1 MRKKTFLTALII
13 LSSIT
18 TLVTARIARF
28 DVQVNPSTF
37 NINETVD
44 MTIRA
49 LDANGDVFKE
59 YNGMVIME
67 FSQFLNPDQYDIPSD
82 GIYTFQPQDLG
93 VKTFSKGLRLKE
105 GGTYTINVFD
115 INDET
120 IMGSTTIIVGE
131 REDDDLVKK
140 NAIVDII
147 SPLSGEQINSTSFAL
162 LGRSEIIRSPIQIF
176 LNGNQVP
183 IETQSDENGN
193 FSAFMRGLNSG
204 QNEVFVRVVNI
215 NNQVLAES
223 NVVRFVARQGIN
235 DGTLNSITITP
246 SPTMNAGD
254 KTTYTIQVGNGVANA
269 ELKIGDV
276 GVFPLDRASPT
287 SFSKVI
293 AIDKPGIH
301 GLSINLLTNDGERKI
316 YNNIEFIEVKE
327 PPKPVAITNLR
338 VVRSTIDSTSAQLS
352 WENAWSVSW
361 YLIMRGPTQ
370 DSMTNSWFS
379 TGTSFTVT
387 NLGTW
392 QTSFFQVFWV
402 DNSNTP
408 LGTPSNIVASNFE
421 QQWSAPVLWGTCVVS
436 NVGSRTEKVGN
447 QHFLIWDPV
456 PNATAYIISKID
468 ANGAKQVVAEVTQPR
483 YQYPFDPT
491 LETATFET
499 FSIEARCSDG
509 QTLMVHGAAR
519 VNVWPK
525 ENILIILI
533 ISLICY
539 GFYYRKRTYI

>member
-352 WENAWSVSW
+352 WENAGSVSG

-370 DSMTNSWFS
+370 DSMTNSGFS

-387 NLGTW
+387 NLGTG
-392 QTSFFQVFWV
+392 QTSFFQVFGV

-421 QQWSAPVLWGTCVVS
+421 QQGSAPVLGGTCVVS

-519 VNVWPK
+519 VNVGPK

>member
-1 MRKKTFLTALII
+1 
-13 LSSIT
+13 
-18 TLVTARIARF
+18 
-28 DVQVNPSTF
+28 
-37 NINETVD
+37 

-59 YNGMVIME
+59 YNGMIIME

-82 GIYTFQPQDLG
+82 GIYTFQAQDLW

-105 GGTYTINVFD
+105 WGTYTINVFD

-131 REDDDLVKK
+131 KRDDDLVQK

-147 SPLSGEQINSTSFAL
+147 SPLSGEQINSRSFAL

-204 QNEVFVRVVNI
+204 DNEVFVRVVNI

-223 NVVRFVARQGIN
+223 NVVRFIAKQGVN
-235 DGTLNSITITP
+235 DGTLNGITITP
-246 SPTMNAGD
+246 SPTMNAWD
-254 KTTYTIQVGNGVANA
+254 STTYTIQVGNGVANA
-269 ELKIGDV
+269 ELRIGDV

-293 AIDKPGIH
+293 AIDRVGIH

-316 YNNIEFIEVKE
+316 YNNIEFIEVRE
-327 PPKPVAITNLR
+327 PPKPVSIANLR
-338 VVRSTIDSTSAQLS
+338 VVRSNVDSTAAQLS
-352 WENAWSVSW
+352 WENEGAVSW
-361 YLIMRGPTQ
+361 YLIMRWPTQ

-392 QTSFFQVFWV
+392 QASFFQVFGV
-402 DNSNTP
+402 DSTKAP
-408 LGTPSNIVASNFE
+408 VGTPSNVVSSNFE
-421 QQWSAPVLWGTCVVS
+421 QQWSAPVLWGTCIVS
-436 NVGSRTEKVGN
+436 NLGSRTEKVGN

-468 ANGAKQVVAEVTQPR
+468 ANGARQVVAEVAQPR

-499 FSIEARCSDG
+499 FSIEARCNDG

-525 ENILIILI
+525 ENMIAIILI
-533 ISLICY
+533 SLCLY
-539 GFYYRKRTYI
+539 GFYYRKKSYT